1 MSCGAKNSQI
11 CVDELPFQF
20 EASDR
25 DFVTLTNGWVKFS
38 GQQLIDA
45 GLSARDLVNMGY
57 THDMMIA
64 AGFCEAEK
72 NTPAEVVETS
82 GVCVFEGEKLAD
94 LRAADE
100 KFFAEAFTNFMTGQP
115 QTLPYDVKRLATR
128 ICRAY
133 GIRGICDPMYIAN
146 VAALELGRGD
156 GVGNFTDVG
165 LNAEATKLV
174 GARIAELERQ
184 KTALLKMES
193 ALNDLEAL
201 AIGAKRE
208 HLTRDNLA
216 ATMHARIQTCRA
228 ALAMARGK

>member
-1 MSCGAKNSQI
+1 MTNTNQNRS
-11 CVDELPFQF
+11 L
-20 EASDR
+20 
-25 DFVTLTNGWVKFS
+25 VT
-38 GQQLIDA
+38 
-45 GLSARDLVNMGY
+45 
-57 THDMMIA
+57 
-64 AGFCEAEK
+64 
-72 NTPAEVVETS
+72 TPS
-82 GVCVFEGEKLAD
+82 
-94 LRAADE
+94 AADE

-184 KTALLKMES
+184 KTALLA
-193 ALNDLEAL
+193 ALEQ
-201 AIGAKRE
+201 AIN
-208 HLTRDNLA
+208 LTLDDDDVCHQAFLRDA
-216 ATMHARIQTCRA
+216 RA
-228 ALAMARGK
+228 AIAMARGK